1 VSAQEQPQPQQQS
14 LYRRHRPR
22 TFDEVVGQEPV
33 VRTLRHAVERGKV
46 HHAYL
51 FVGSRGTGK
60 TSMAKILAACLNCE
74 RGPTTDPCG
83 ECESCLSIARA
94 SSLDV
99 IEMDAASNNSVDD
112 IRELRESVAYA
123 PVSGRR
129 KVYILDEAHMLST
142 AAWNAFLKTL
152 EEPPPNTVFVLAT
165 TEAQKVPATVIDRC
179 HRFDFHRPTV
189 EQIASVVRR
198 SAQAE
203 SIEIP
208 PAAVSA
214 LARSATG
221 SFRDALGTLE
231 QIVTYGGNQIALE
244 DVLAVLGVA
253 DAGLLEE
260 TVDAVA
266 AGDGARALRALA
278 QCAEQG
284 RDAGSFA
291 VDLEVRAR
299 ELLVVQTLAEVPAEL
314 SLTEEADA
322 ALQAQAERVE
332 QSVVVR
338 LLEALGAA
346 MEGARAGADPRTR
359 LELAL
364 VKAAKPEV
372 DSSVRALL
380 ERLERLEHDRGLVSA
395 VASER
400 ELSSAETRGP
410 RSGTQPPS
418 GKRASSPA
426 PVPTPESPAGEA
438 AVRGE
443 GPPSTA
449 SALGERASAAETASA
464 AESVPTA
471 ETAPTTETA
480 LAESAPAAES
490 APPVE
495 SAPAADGAAA
505 AEAPATDDAAAI
517 AQPAAPGEPLTAA
530 AATVVARDLDS
541 LCSIWPAV
549 VDLVRSGNALLG
561 ALIEEARPVAV
572 DGEELTVAF
581 AATAPFLKKK
591 AEDPD
596 NRAIVTSA
604 LRDITGGRWRLL
616 YELRGELDAPAPAEG
631 GHTEQEW
638 LARFMKEFDAEELPG
653 DWLPEQHDSS
663 TESDARAH
671 EQSRAQVV
679 ASEEKGA

>member
-1 VSAQEQPQPQQQS
+1 VSAQEQPQQQQQS

-22 TFDEVVGQEPV
+22 TFAEVVGQEPV
-33 VRTLRHAVERGKV
+33 VRTLRHAVEREKV

-74 RGPTTDPCG
+74 RGPTTEPCG
-83 ECESCLSIARA
+83 ECDSCLSIARA

-165 TEAQKVPATVIDRC
+165 TEAQKVPATVVDRC

-189 EQIASVVRR
+189 EQIASVIRR
-198 SAQAE
+198 TAQAE
-203 SIEIP
+203 AIEIP

-231 QIVTYGGNQIALE
+231 QLVTYSGNEIALE

-253 DAGLLEE
+253 DARLLEE

-278 QCAEQG
+278 ECVEQG
-284 RDAGSFA
+284 RDAASFA
-291 VDLEVRAR
+291 SDLEVRAR
-299 ELLVVQTLAEVPAEL
+299 ELLVVQTLGEVPAEL

-322 ALQAQAERVE
+322 ALQAQAARVGE
-332 QSVVVR
+332 AVVVR

-346 MEGARAGADPRTR
+346 MEGVRAGADPRTR

-372 DSSVRALL
+372 DTSLRALL
-380 ERLERLEHDRGLVSA
+380 ARLERLEHDRGVVSA
-395 VASER
+395 VAAER
-400 ELSSAETRGP
+400 EVPAADSQGP
-410 RSGTQPPS
+410 IGAPP
-418 GKRASSPA
+418 
-426 PVPTPESPAGEA
+426 
-438 AVRGE
+438 
-443 GPPSTA
+443 
-449 SALGERASAAETASA
+449 
-464 AESVPTA
+464 
-471 ETAPTTETA
+471 A
-480 LAESAPAAES
+480 LAAAAAISEVPAISGAPPVAEAPPAVEPPAPAA
-490 APPVE
+490 
-495 SAPAADGAAA
+495 
-505 AEAPATDDAAAI
+505 T
-517 AQPAAPGEPLTAA
+517 EPI
-530 AATVVARDLDS
+530 VSGRDLDS
-541 LCSIWPAV
+541 LCSMWPAV
-549 VDLVRSGNALLG
+549 IDLVRSGHALLG
-561 ALIEEARPVAV
+561 ALIEGTKPVAV
-572 DGEELTVAF
+572 EGEELTVAF
-581 AATAPFLKKK
+581 AATAAFLKKK
-591 AEDPD
+591 AEHPD
-596 NRAIVTSA
+596 NRAIVSA
-604 LRDITGGRWRLL
+604 ALLDVTGGRWRLT
-616 YELRGELDAPAPAEG
+616 YELRGELDGPERPQG
-631 GHTEQEW
+631 GAHSEQEW
-638 LARFMKEFDAEELPG
+638 VARFMQEFDAEELPG
-653 DWLPEQHDSS
+653 DWVSEQNESPTDSDDS
-663 TESDARAH
+663 ARVESGA
-671 EQSRAQVV
+671 EVV